1 VATNSSKD
9 VIVVGGGI
17 AGLVAANRLVENG
30 ISALLLEK
38 GQSEYLCN
46 SRFTGGAFHI
56 CFRDIMSD
64 ANSLRETILNTVP
77 DVVSPQMAS
86 TIAEEGRRVVRWLQ
100 QQGIRFIKG
109 GPDEWQRWMLSPPSL
124 VRPGLNWRGRGGD
137 VMLRSLRSNL
147 EARGGQMR
155 DGSRVVELIMRDGRC
170 VGVVIEK
177 DGRRTD
183 LEAQA
188 VVLADG
194 GFQGNLELLGRYV
207 SPQPDRVR
215 QRGAGTGGGDGI
227 RMAEAVGARLTG
239 MNRIYGHVLCREA
252 MTKEGLWPYPIMDY
266 VSAAGIVIDA
276 QGRRFMDEGLGGV
289 FMTNG
294 IAQLPDPLSSTV
306 IFDEAIWNGPARD
319 FILPANPNLKIAGGS
334 IQTAQ
339 NVSGLANMIGIPES
353 NLISTIAAYND
364 AVDAGRTERLSPTR
378 TAVTYK
384 PWPIRVAPFHAVSL
398 AAGVTYTMGGI
409 EIDTGSHVIGGDGR
423 PIPGLF
429 AAGCTTGGLEG
440 GTKIGYVGGLAKS
453 GVTAL
458 RAAESI
464 AAEFGKSISAVQ
476 H

>member
-1 VATNSSKD
+1 VPTSSIKD

-17 AGLVAANRLVENG
+17 AGLVTANRLTENG

-38 GQSEYLCN
+38 GQGEYLCN
-46 SRFTGGAFHI
+46 SRFTGGAFHV
-56 CFRDIMSD
+56 CFRDVMSEAD
-64 ANSLRETILNTVP
+64 SLRETILSTVP
-77 DVVSPQMAS
+77 DVAS
-86 TIAEEGRRVVRWLQ
+86 SQAASAIAEDGRRVVRWLQ

-147 EARGGQMR
+147 EASGGQMR
-155 DGSRVVELIMRDGRC
+155 DGTRAVELIMRNGRC
-170 VGVVIEK
+170 AGVIVEQ

-183 LEAQA
+183 LEARA

-194 GFQGNLELLGRYV
+194 GFQGNLEMLKRYV

-239 MNRIYGHVLCREA
+239 MNCVYGHVLCRES

-266 VSAAGIVIDA
+266 VSAAGIVVDA

-294 IAQLPDPLSSTV
+294 IARLPDPLSSTV

-319 FILPANPNLKIAGGS
+319 FILPLNPNMNIAGGT

-339 NVSGLANMIGIPES
+339 DLDGLARMLGIPED
-353 NLISTIAAYND
+353 NLKATIAAYNE
-364 AVDAGRTERLSPTR
+364 AVDASATERLSPAR
-378 TAVTYK
+378 TTAKYK
-384 PWPIRVAPFHAVSL
+384 PWPIRVAPFHAIPL

-409 EIDTGSHVIGGDGR
+409 DIDTGSRAIGFDGR

-440 GTKIGYVGGLAKS
+440 GAKIGYVSGLTKS
-453 GVTAL
+453 GVTGL
-458 RAAESI
+458 RAAEAI
-464 AAEFGKSISAVQ
+464 TAEFGKTVSAVK